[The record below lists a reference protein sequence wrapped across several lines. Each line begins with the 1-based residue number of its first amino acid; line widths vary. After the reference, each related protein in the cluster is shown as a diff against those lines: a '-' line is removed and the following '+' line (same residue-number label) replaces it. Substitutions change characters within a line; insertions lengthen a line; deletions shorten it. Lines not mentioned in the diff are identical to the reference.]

1 MALGSD
7 FIGPIYLGTRPQTS
21 PTTPA
26 INDFEPVQCAARITL
41 AANAANAVTNVLY
54 IPIGSIIQ
62 DITLDTVTAWNGT
75 AAPLSIGV
83 SAGDATYAGPTAIAA
98 LGRARPAFTG
108 PQLAA
113 MGNVVGPAALYITVA
128 PTGANTTG
136 LTYVTVEYTPISTN
150 AGST

>member
-26 INDFEPVQCAARITL
+26 INDFEPVQCAGRVTL
-41 AANAANAVTNVLY
+41 AANAANAVTTILY
-54 IPIGSIIQ
+54 VPIGSIIQ
-62 DITLDTVTAWNGT
+62 DITLDTVTPWNGT
-75 AAPLSIGV
+75 AAPITIGT
-83 SAGDATYAGPTAIAA
+83 SAGDATYAGPTPAVTA
-98 LGRARPAFTG
+98 GRFRPAFTG

-113 MGNVVGPAALYITVA
+113 MGNVVGPAALYITVT